1 MIRLEEKQLKL
12 FAYDKIQ
19 NKLFDLA
26 KGIMR
31 KNPDG
36 SFNTH
41 FIESLNYAFFF
52 EGTTLNHNYL
62 VRCLSYKT
70 LLDNYA
76 NLPDTLKRI
85 TDKMTENDNP
95 VLQVVKFK

>member
-1 MIRLEEKQLKL
+1 
-12 FAYDKIQ
+12 
-19 NKLFDLA
+19 
-26 KGIMR
+26 
-31 KNPDG
+31 
-36 SFNTH
+36 
-41 FIESLNYAFFF
+41 
-52 EGTTLNHNYL
+52 LNHNYL